1 MPPFDPIASTTI
13 RVADNLE
20 PAFVHAD
27 QAEAAKRKLADIAL
41 AARSG
46 PTS

>member
-27 QAEAAKRKLADIAL
+27 QAEAREEQT
-41 AARSG
+41 R
-46 PTS
+46 